1 MTAISRR
8 IAALV
13 VAALLAILT
22 AGLPAAPAAATA
34 VEVVNL
40 GITSYRP
47 QPDGPDDPALQRLRR
62 VDDYYAT
69 PRYQAFERDLVAQAE
84 AAGLEVVSLERAT
97 GVFGGA
103 FEPSASVDVRGDPD
117 AVAALAVDLGR
128 QYQQGSVLTFEAAPG
143 GPDAFYLLDGVG
155 ECPLEIRRA
164 VRLMTELGFL
174 GGRFVDG
181 RLEIGDPGGSMAP
194 QAAQL
199 AHALHA
205 ELEIQAGILQFLDTA
220 SAAEEAA

>member
-47 QPDGPDDPALQRLRR
+47 QPDGPDDPAFQRLRR

-84 AAGLEVVSLERAT
+84 AAGLEIVSLERAT
-97 GVFGGA
+97 GVFEGA
-103 FEPSASVDVRGDPD
+103 FERPPRWTCAAIPTRSRPSPWTWAASTSRG
-117 AVAALAVDLGR
+117 R
-128 QYQQGSVLTFEAAPG
+128 
-143 GPDAFYLLDGVG
+143 
-155 ECPLEIRRA
+155 C
-164 VRLMTELGFL
+164 
-174 GGRFVDG
+174 
-181 RLEIGDPGGSMAP
+181 
-194 QAAQL
+194 
-199 AHALHA
+199 
-205 ELEIQAGILQFLDTA
+205 
-220 SAAEEAA
+220 